1 MLWIRKFSELFHSC
15 RVNEQVAGLAFG
27 SFVLYILYTY
37 ICIPCLDFIKC
48 WKFMRSVWLVVAYR
62 LRTSS
67 RRVTT
72 ASVLIGQR
80 MPKVTS
86 GFFKLYFAGQC
97 ITLHHGYPTRGPRP
111 RLSIVYILLEL
122 HNLSI

>member
-1 MLWIRKFSELFHSC
+1 MLWFLKFSELFHTC
-15 RVNEQVAGLAFG
+15 WVNEQITGRALG
-27 SFVLYILYTY
+27 SFVLCILYTY
-37 ICIPCLDFIKC
+37 ISIPCLDFIKC

-72 ASVLIGQR
+72 ASVLIGLR

-86 GFFKLYFAGQC
+86 GFFKLYFAGQS
-97 ITLHHGYPTRGPRP
+97 ITLHHGYPTRGHVF
-111 RLSIVYILLEL
+111 SIVYIL
-122 HNLSI
+122 